1 MARRDTGQDVLNR
14 FELTEAVI
22 QFDLAVNPQE
32 RRSMA
37 ESVQPYTVGQSDTRP
52 WGTWLVID
60 VGQGYIVKRI
70 TVRPG
75 QRLSLQ
81 RHRHREEHW
90 VIVAGTAQIVRDDES
105 FMVEAGGVTRIPL
118 GATHRIAN
126 PGAVDLIFI
135 EVQLG
140 ALLAEDDIERLDDA
154 YGRIPSRDAR
164 SANTP

>member
-1 MARRDTGQDVLNR
+1 
-14 FELTEAVI
+14 
-22 QFDLAVNPQE
+22 
-32 RRSMA
+32 MA
-37 ESVQPYTVGQSDTRP
+37 ESVQSYSVGQTDTRP

-60 VGQGYIVKRI
+60 VGPGHVVKRI

-90 VIVAGTAQIVRDDES
+90 IVVAGTAQVVRGDES
-105 FMVEAGGVTRIPL
+105 FVLEVGGTTRIPL

-126 PGAVDLIFI
+126 PGTVDLEFI

-154 YGRIPSRDAR
+154 YGRVPSA
-164 SANTP
+164 